1 MGELEKSYFEYTENK
16 SVRNTYHVEMFFEFK
31 ERKYIQAGGSGY
43 NIRSIDSKWLRPKEY
58 TNGKFVFFEFD
69 YPSFLFDA
77 GFIPDEIREDSLY
90 TKYIYRITYKDYI
103 AHSPRAAIKHVHGA
117 GGMETFE
124 TIDEKQ
130 LIDYDRKVFKDIKA
144 ARKNNYNLMEHI
156 YLLVGDA
163 KKERR
168 RNSSGYIIDIAQVS
182 IKDGIISIWL
192 HDRHMEMPEYKKIK
206 NTFKPDRKET
216 ERGSTWYLFCIS
228 FDQLKGLGFK
238 YGFYHIET
246 EYQRGLELVTQIE
259 KIMP

>member
-1 MGELEKSYFEYTENK
+1 
-16 SVRNTYHVEMFFEFK
+16 
-31 ERKYIQAGGSGY
+31 
-43 NIRSIDSKWLRPKEY
+43 
-58 TNGKFVFFEFD
+58 
-69 YPSFLFDA
+69 
-77 GFIPDEIREDSLY
+77 
-90 TKYIYRITYKDYI
+90 
-103 AHSPRAAIKHVHGA
+103 
-117 GGMETFE
+117 
-124 TIDEKQ
+124 
-130 LIDYDRKVFKDIKA
+130 
-144 ARKNNYNLMEHI
+144 MEHI

-192 HDRHMEMPEYKKIK
+192 HDRHMEMPEFKKIK